1 MKSQINVDYYQW
13 HIVTSMQSNCGESGN
28 KATRQA
34 MGNSMMSKTQFLGE
48 EENWGLNVL
57 LIVVL

>member
-1 MKSQINVDYYQW
+1 MKSQINVDFYQW
-13 HIVTSMQSNCGESGN
+13 HIVTSMQSNRGESGN

-34 MGNSMMSKTQFLGE
+34 MGNSVSKTQFLGE